1 MMRKRSVKKDGLPL
15 FVYLMDFFQI
25 TEYFIFLQLLK
36 GHKVNL
42 LCL

>member
-1 MMRKRSVKKDGLPL
+1 MRKRSVKKKDGLPL
-15 FVYLMDFFQI
+15 FVYLMNFFKI